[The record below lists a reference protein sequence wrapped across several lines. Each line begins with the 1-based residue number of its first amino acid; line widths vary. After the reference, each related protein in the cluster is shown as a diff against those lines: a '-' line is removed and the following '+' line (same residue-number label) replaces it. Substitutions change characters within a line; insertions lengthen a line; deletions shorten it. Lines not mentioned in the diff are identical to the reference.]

1 MSSVFAFTSGGTE
14 ALTFVRELHIR
25 YAQSAHVSSST
36 PSSTLGR
43 FLSDMRRFSA
53 FMGLLSLACL
63 HRCSL
68 ALFSS
73 SLHTRMA
80 ATLRSLLNSCTGLRK
95 ASLLDGS
102 SMWDV
107 FSVWS
112 VKPSGTVIEFGEWP
126 SAMGLIHLSNLARR
140 MIGERIL
147 NASLES
153 SRQKI
158 RIVRSMKEEGYVT
171 QVHVTSTA
179 VHRPITVNARSTRN

>member
-1 MSSVFAFTSGGTE
+1 MSMSMSSAFASTSGGAE
-14 ALTFVRELHIR
+14 ALTSVRELYIR
-25 YAQSAHVSSST
+25 YAQSAHVSFST

-43 FLSDMRRFSA
+43 FLTAMRRFSA
-53 FMGLLSLACL
+53 FMGLFSLACL
-63 HRCSL
+63 HRSSL

-73 SLHTRMA
+73 SLHTRIA

-112 VKPSGTVIEFGEWP
+112 VKPSGTVIVFGEW
-126 SAMGLIHLSNLARR
+126 SAMGLIHLSILPRR

-153 SRQKI
+153 NPNGQSIKYERGML
-158 RIVRSMKEEGYVT
+158 RNTG
-171 QVHVTSTA
+171 
-179 VHRPITVNARSTRN
+179 TR